1 MKFSHKLSLSSGIAL
16 VALIIALL
24 FSLFGLQR
32 AQQRTEQFL
41 HVDQA
46 MFHQEN
52 LIYSQGLQTAQ
63 AIRNIV
69 MNPKNQDAHKNLK
82 SAGETIEKAALRLRE
97 LAPHEPDTLLM
108 VSRLLDLRGQQKQI
122 HEQIVARADEL
133 QWAVDKIVKE
143 ETPVWREI
151 RLMITKS
158 IEQRRS
164 KMEEAEKELSSFL
177 GRMAWISGIIGLIGT
192 AIGVVLMVLLGR
204 GILRQ
209 LGGDPTE
216 ATQVAHAIAQ
226 GDFSQPVPLAA
237 GDNQSLMYSMAQMQA
252 SLAVMTQEI
261 QEAAEAIETAASE
274 ISLGNVDLSSRTEA
288 QAAGLEQ
295 TAAAMEEIT
304 STVRLNADNAE
315 QANRLAGQASTMA
328 VQSGQAVSNAVS
340 TMNEIRDSSERIVD
354 IIGVIDSIAFQT
366 NILALNAAVEAARA
380 GEQGRGFAVVASE
393 VRSLAQ
399 RSASAA
405 QDVKTLIDASVERIA
420 TGNDQISV
428 AGDSVNN
435 VVQSIQE
442 VAVIMDEITN
452 ASQEQ
457 SIGIGQIG
465 QAVSQLDDTTQQ
477 NAALVQEATAAAQ
490 SLADQASRL
499 RQIVGRFR
507 VADRSTSRLL
517 G

>member
-1 MKFSHKLSLSSGIAL
+1 
-16 VALIIALL
+16 
-24 FSLFGLQR
+24 
-32 AQQRTEQFL
+32 
-41 HVDQA
+41 
-46 MFHQEN
+46 
-52 LIYSQGLQTAQ
+52 
-63 AIRNIV
+63 
-69 MNPKNQDAHKNLK
+69 
-82 SAGETIEKAALRLRE
+82 
-97 LAPHEPDTLLM
+97 
-108 VSRLLDLRGQQKQI
+108 
-122 HEQIVARADEL
+122 
-133 QWAVDKIVKE
+133 
-143 ETPVWREI
+143 
-151 RLMITKS
+151 
-158 IEQRRS
+158 
-164 KMEEAEKELSSFL
+164 
-177 GRMAWISGIIGLIGT
+177 
-192 AIGVVLMVLLGR
+192 
-204 GILRQ
+204 
-209 LGGDPTE
+209 
-216 ATQVAHAIAQ
+216 
-226 GDFSQPVPLAA
+226 
-237 GDNQSLMYSMAQMQA
+237 
-252 SLAVMTQEI
+252 MTQEI

-328 VQSGQAVSNAVS
+328 TQTGQAVANAVN
-340 TMNEIRDSSERIVD
+340 TMSEIRNSSERIVD

-428 AGDSVNN
+428 AGDSVSN

-442 VAVIMDEITN
+442 VAVIMDEITH

-499 RQIVGRFR
+499 RQVVGRFR
-507 VADRSTSRLL
+507 LADRSTPRLL